1 MKKYAKL
8 IGLAGLMLALCL
20 LLTGCQQ
27 PPDETVNTMNMTGAE
42 ATASRFATL
51 PPAESVTVT
60 PDIDWSSIGIIDTND
75 TPQDS
80 NPSGGNVWDNT
91 GTDPMLPSG
100 TQSPFETPNPESIV
114 VVTDLPSDVPPTASP
129 TPGPSA
135 TPKSLQIGF
144 KDNDEVR
151 EMQKKL
157 KELGYYKGS
166 ADGDFGP
173 ATEKAVKAFQKA
185 NGLTADGKAGQ
196 KTLAK
201 LYGSGSKSSS
211 SSKDTGSSSN
221 AKISKN
227 TYLESGKKG
236 KDVKTLQNRLIE
248 LGWLSGSAS
257 GTYDSSTEA
266 AVIAF
271 QKKAKLWADGKA
283 GPKTIDKLFSSNA
296 PKSSKPANSDTLEKG
311 SEGSEVKKL
320 QQRLKDLGYLEG
332 TADGKFGDATE
343 TAVINFQKNNGLT
356 ADGKA
361 GTATLN
367 KIYSDEAKKWYGDSQ
382 YD

>member
-60 PDIDWSSIGIIDTND
+60 PDIDWSSIGIIETND

-80 NPSGGNVWDNT
+80 NPSNGNVWDNT

-100 TQSPFETPNPESIV
+100 TQFPGETPNPAAIA
-114 VVTDLPSDVPPTASP
+114 VVTDLPSAVPPTASP
-129 TPGPSA
+129 TPGPPPPGGERRSTGA
-135 TPKSLQIGF
+135 FQ
-144 KDNDEVR
+144 
-151 EMQKKL
+151 MQKKL